1 MFDKLKDT
9 VENNVEAMDQLY
21 EKFIRQIENTPII
34 GQYHNYKKGKNEA
47 VLDEPK
53 GILNTILHPIDS
65 VEGEVK
71 IPLPFIDDW
80 KLVVGGD
87 VAYGSIGGEA
97 KVGLK
102 SELSVGLGPVGLGI
116 KFGVEK

>member
-34 GQYHNYKKGKNEA
+34 GQYHNYKKGQNEA
-47 VLDEPK
+47 VLDELK

-65 VEGEVK
+65 VEGAVYA
-71 IPLPFIDDW
+71 LSHID
-80 KLVVGGD
+80 GTF
-87 VAYGSIGGEA
+87 AAME
-97 KVGLK
+97 
-102 SELSVGLGPVGLGI
+102 
-116 KFGVEK
+116 

>member
-34 GQYHNYKKGKNEA
+34 GQYHNYKKGQNEA

-65 VEGEVK
+65 VEGAVYA
-71 IPLPFIDDW
+71 LSHID
-80 KLVVGGD
+80 GTF
-87 VAYGSIGGEA
+87 AAME
-97 KVGLK
+97 
-102 SELSVGLGPVGLGI
+102 
-116 KFGVEK
+116 

>member
-34 GQYHNYKKGKNEA
+34 GQYHNYKKGQNEA
-47 VLDEPK
+47 VLDELK

-71 IPLPFIDDW
+71 ISLPFIDDW

-102 SELSVGLGPVGLGI
+102 NELSVGLGPVGLGI